1 MAAEFS
7 DLNLQES
14 ILTAIRSAGYNQPT
28 SVQMSAIPKI
38 LEGFDLLG
46 IAQTGTGKTA
56 SYLLPLISKL
66 STDRSRALMPR
77 GLILCPTRELVL
89 QVSKAFKLYGQNT
102 KLTDLSIIGGSSY
115 KDQERGI
122 AKSPDVIIA
131 TPGRLLDHCSKG
143 KLLLSQTK
151 SLVIDEGDRML
162 DMGFIP
168 DIRKILS
175 LLPVNR
181 QIMLFSATMPAELE
195 VIARQILVNPFK
207 IEVTPQGSTSHEI
220 DQKVHIIDNVPRR
233 ESFMK
238 KSIHLNLAIAEA
250 FDLKNSIIFCNRKK
264 DVDSLARFLA
274 SKGLENAALHGNLT
288 QTIRNKVLDSF
299 STGKTKHLIASDVAS
314 RGLDIPE
321 VSHVFNFDLPIN
333 LEDYVHRIGRTGRAG
348 KRGKAVTICFEHER
362 PIVTKI
368 ENLIKKT
375 LDKQSFSQKSKP
387 TNEPVIAKSLNEKN
401 SKIFSPDEE
410 KSGQMLEKPWNKM
423 DVHIPDFLLKP
434 TTYPKN

>member
-1 MAAEFS
+1 
-7 DLNLQES
+7 
-14 ILTAIRSAGYNQPT
+14 
-28 SVQMSAIPKI
+28 
-38 LEGFDLLG
+38 
-46 IAQTGTGKTA
+46 
-56 SYLLPLISKL
+56 
-66 STDRSRALMPR
+66 
-77 GLILCPTRELVL
+77 
-89 QVSKAFKLYGQNT
+89 
-102 KLTDLSIIGGSSY
+102 
-115 KDQERGI
+115 
-122 AKSPDVIIA
+122 
-131 TPGRLLDHCSKG
+131 
-143 KLLLSQTK
+143 
-151 SLVIDEGDRML
+151 ML

-195 VIARQILVNPFK
+195 AIARQILVNPFK

-233 ESFMK
+233 DSFMK

-288 QTIRNKVLDSF
+288 QTVRNKVLDNF

-375 LDKQSFSQKSKP
+375 LDKESFSQKGKL
-387 TNEPVIAKSLNEKN
+387 TDEPVIAKSLNEKN
-401 SKIFSPDEE
+401 SKRFSRDE
-410 KSGQMLEKPWNKM
+410 KSTGQILEKPWNKM